1 MCFGPITMLLFYFQ
15 IEETISFFQASDFL
29 NLFDFNSILD
39 FKFSLILN
47 SNRLKSIKQKTF
59 VFGA

>member
-29 NLFDFNSILD
+29 NLFHFNSILD

-59 VFGA
+59 VSGA